1 MPPAAALP
9 QWLGIAARLPSTAMC
24 LQRRH
29 PCSVCRALVS
39 AHHFKG
45 FQVKATA
52 PAYPV
57 SSLVARF
64 IDRLTALSAA
74 EWDAIQRVL
83 TYSGL
88 ELSMVDASRNAAV
101 ALAVRDLI
109 STEQFEH
116 LYRPFADAIPLNSLD
131 LVAAG
136 D

>member
-1 MPPAAALP
+1 M
-9 QWLGIAARLPSTAMC
+9 
-24 LQRRH
+24 
-29 PCSVCRALVS
+29 
-39 AHHFKG
+39 
-45 FQVKATA
+45 KATA